1 IMMAGGVGTVRPQH
15 ALKEKH
21 LVHPGDHLIVI
32 GGPAMFVGLGGGA
45 ASSVLSGQSSAE
57 LDFASVQRG
66 NAEVQRRAQEVINA
80 CTALGGQN
88 PIRFIHD
95 VGAGG
100 LSNALPELV
109 HDAGLGATFE
119 LREIDNA
126 DT

>member
-1 IMMAGGVGTVRPQH
+1 M
-15 ALKEKH
+15 
-21 LVHPGDHLIVI
+21 LI
-32 GGPAMFVGLGGGA
+32 GLGGSA
-45 ASSVLSGQSSAE
+45 ASSVTLAE
-57 LDFASVQRG
+57 GSKDLDFASVQRG

-80 CTALGGQN
+80 CTSMGPNN
-88 PIRFIHD
+88 PIKFIHD

-126 DT
+126 DRSMSPRRSHFPWSFYPLASSRTDLEIL